1 MCHLVGSR
9 GGRGRGGEN
18 VSSPVDPAIPRRFV
32 PDFRTRRI
40 RSAGGNESD
49 GAAPDGK
56 KRARALLPAHERTK
70 ETIVEYEVEYK
81 LSSGDRARN
90 QSTSCPESA
99 LPFRSFP
106 AYRLLYSKLYQT
118 RHATLGWG
126 HCAVAWK
133 KLGRIY
139 IRSDECFLLVRNLG
153 KLNLSM
159 RSENNKG
166 RRQPTGFKTLSWR
179 FDIRHS
185 SWKNIADGKFQPQN
199 FYIIIHVKNIGS
211 FIVVSH
217 VFNFIR
223 TYVPYR
229 IIE

>member
-1 MCHLVGSR
+1 MCRLVGSR
-9 GGRGRGGEN
+9 GRKGGGTSLPRWSRDSTSLRTRLSYETERATDPQRGGDE
-18 VSSPVDPAIPRRFV
+18 
-32 PDFRTRRI
+32 
-40 RSAGGNESD
+40 GD

-56 KRARALLPAHERTK
+56 KKSRALLPAHERMK

-90 QSTSCPESA
+90 QSTSCPASA

-139 IRSDECFLLVRNLG
+139 IRSDECFLLVRNFG

-159 RSENNKG
+159 RSENNKR
-166 RRQPTGFKTLSWR
+166 RRQPTLGS
-179 FDIRHS
+179 RHCLGGYS
-185 SWKNIADGKFQPQN
+185 
-199 FYIIIHVKNIGS
+199 
-211 FIVVSH
+211 
-217 VFNFIR
+217 
-223 TYVPYR
+223 T
-229 IIE
+229 